1 MSKHLG
7 ALALVLALL
16 GCTDMERAINP
27 PLAAGARNAG
37 YGLEDVNAAGGR
49 SDLLIFVAF
58 SGGGKRSAAFGHGA
72 LRGMRG
78 VPITRGGVS
87 STLLEEVDQ
96 VAGVSGGSFTATHY
110 ALYGARSF
118 DTFPNEFLYRDIA
131 AYVWGTYL
139 LPWQWGW
146 LVDPAV
152 GTNDRMAEVYDA
164 LMFRGATFRDLQA
177 RSRPRLSINATDLA
191 TGSPFP
197 FLPHAFDVICSDLS
211 RFSLARAV
219 AASNGFPLLFTPIT
233 LANHRGPDCAA
244 PLPGNL
250 ATMPMLAEYNR
261 RRVIEVVARM
271 ADRERTPWLHLLDGG
286 ISDNL
291 ALRVTVNFALLG
303 GVDEPRF
310 AAAMLPV
317 RRMLMISVDGQ
328 SATDPALSRQRMA
341 NGVVQILDAVSGGQI
356 DNYNLETLAVTAVEV
371 ERMVERQR
379 ANRCA
384 HAPVIDGHRCDDVAG
399 RLVHVSLAD
408 VRDPALRDRLRRVPT
423 GLTLPREDVDA
434 LVAAG
439 EGVIRE
445 SRPLADFLAEP
456 PPGRVVA
463 RPIRSAPR

>member
-1 MSKHLG
+1 
-7 ALALVLALL
+7 
-16 GCTDMERAINP
+16 
-27 PLAAGARNAG
+27 
-37 YGLEDVNAAGGR
+37 
-49 SDLLIFVAF
+49 
-58 SGGGKRSAAFGHGA
+58 
-72 LRGMRG
+72 
-78 VPITRGGVS
+78 
-87 STLLEEVDQ
+87 
-96 VAGVSGGSFTATHY
+96 
-110 ALYGARSF
+110 
-118 DTFPNEFLYRDIA
+118 
-131 AYVWGTYL
+131 
-139 LPWQWGW
+139 
-146 LVDPAV
+146 
-152 GTNDRMAEVYDA
+152 
-164 LMFRGATFRDLQA
+164 
-177 RSRPRLSINATDLA
+177 LSINATDLA

-233 LANHRGPDCAA
+233 LANHRGRDCAA
-244 PLPGNL
+244 PLPTNL

-317 RRMLMISVDGQ
+317 RRLLMISVDGQ
-328 SATDPALSRQRMA
+328 SATDPALSRQRMV
-341 NGVVQILDAVSGGQI
+341 NGVIQILDAVSGGQI

-456 PPGRVVA
+456 PPGRVAA